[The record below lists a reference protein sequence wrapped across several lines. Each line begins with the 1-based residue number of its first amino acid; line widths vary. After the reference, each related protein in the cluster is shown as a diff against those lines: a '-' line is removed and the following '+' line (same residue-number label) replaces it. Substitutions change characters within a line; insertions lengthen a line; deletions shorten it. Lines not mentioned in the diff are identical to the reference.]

1 MKKEPRIESVL
12 DLNASNVWTVDAV
25 EIAKLWETDKQ
36 EEDFRNSEDKILNTM
51 RLCFEVVHYN
61 ANDPREKARYENGE
75 WAVFSHVDPKRGY
88 VAIRKKDIK
97 RITDLSYENVKYI
110 SASLLLELID
120 RNFGG
125 GWDSIQLAV
134 KDIIESAFE
143 VSTTTLPTNRLHSPG
158 GTYERKV
165 AAGFEV
171 LEVPKGNWTEA
182 IFAKKKDPVEKLR
195 YQSDSRYDE
204 DGNLIKELVDED
216 APLDADNEDEV
227 IDETYYSS
235 YSEEA
240 ASNPEEEGEEFGG
253 LNVE

>member
-1 MKKEPRIESVL
+1 MAKKEPKVDSVF
-12 DLNASNVWTVDAV
+12 DLNSSNVWSVEAA
-25 EIAKLWETDKQ
+25 EIAKLWEMDKMD
-36 EEDFRNSEDKILNTM
+36 EDFRNSEDKILNTI
-51 RLCFEVVHYN
+51 RLCFEVVHYS
-61 ANDPREKARYENGE
+61 ATDPREKAKYENGE
-75 WAVFSHVDPKRGY
+75 WSVFSHVDAGRGL
-88 VAIRKKDIK
+88 VAIRKKEIK
-97 RITDLSYENVKYI
+97 RISDLSYENVKYI

-171 LEVPKGNWTEA
+171 LEVAKGNWTEA
-182 IFAKKKDPVEKLR
+182 IFAKKKEPVEKLH
-195 YQSDSRYDE
+195 YQNDARYDE
-204 DGNLIKELVDED
+204 DGNLIKTLIDED
-216 APLDADNEDEV
+216 DTLGNDDDDNVD
-227 IDETYYSS
+227 DTYYSS

-240 ASNPEEEGEEFGG
+240 VKSEDDEEEFDG
-253 LNVE
+253 LNIE